1 MSTRDYA
8 CKRIEATLAEIERLK
23 EGDFPYGHSQEAL
36 YKICQVYEGDLHQL
50 DSLNDQNDVA
60 TVNRACAI
68 ALSNMFRYLP
78 LLGFVLRS
86 TNLRNAFEVYRPL
99 LDLASDVLE
108 PGVPKPNRKTRL
120 LLSSEW
126 EYSPFIYKEV
136 STLLDFVLIGLP
148 APESSNPF
156 LLPMAGHELGHRVWA
171 KKQLT
176 TTLKVGVEQEVQRL
190 IFSRWNEFQ
199 QVVHPQTVAVAPT
212 ASDLFVLE
220 SIDWTS
226 SITRL
231 QAEESF
237 CDLLGL
243 RIFGVS
249 YLYAFA
255 YLLSPTLLGQRSL
268 IYPNILKRVTNLLDA
283 TREYQIIA
291 PTNYISMF
299 EDQREPNLTK
309 KEQFL
314 LSIADMALTALVPT
328 LIQFA
333 NQAIVEAGVVNVS
346 DAEAQR
352 IYARL
357 QLMVPAEKS
366 KSLAD
371 ILNAGWLAYNN
382 VSLWSDV
389 VTDTKL
395 RSLTLKELVL
405 KNIEVFEIEQI
416 MLRPK

>member
-50 DSLNDQNDVA
+50 ESIDDQNDVA
-60 TVNRACAI
+60 TVNRTCAI

-78 LLGFVLRS
+78 FLGFVLRS

-108 PGVPKPNRKTRL
+108 PGVVKLNRKTWL

-126 EYSPFIYKEV
+126 QYSPFIYKEV
-136 STLLDFVLIGLP
+136 PTLLDFVLIGLP
-148 APESSNPF
+148 APESGNPF

-171 KKQLT
+171 RKQLAT
-176 TTLKVGVEQEVQRL
+176 ALKVPVEQEVQRL

-199 QVVHPQTVAVAPT
+199 QVVHPQTVATTPT

-226 SITRL
+226 SVTRL

-255 YLLSPTLLGQRSL
+255 YLLSPTLLGQRSPV
-268 IYPNILKRVTNLLDA
+268 YPNILKRVSNLLGA
-283 TREYQIIA
+283 AQNYQVVA
-291 PTNYISMF
+291 PEGYISMF
-299 EDQREPNLTK
+299 EDQREPDLPK
-309 KEQFL
+309 KEEFL
-314 LSIADMALTALVPT
+314 LSVADTALARFVPT

-333 NQAIVEAGVVNVS
+333 NQAIVEAGVVDVS
-346 DAEAQR
+346 DEEAQR
-352 IYARL
+352 IYGRL

-371 ILNAGWLAYNN
+371 ILNAGWLAYNSPN
-382 VSLWSDV
+382 LWSDV
-389 VTDTKL
+389 ITDAKL
-395 RSLTLKELVL
+395 RSSTLKELVL

-416 MLRPK
+416 MLEPK

>member
-1 MSTRDYA
+1 MSTLDYA

-23 EGDFPYGHSQEAL
+23 EGDFPYGHSQDAL
-36 YKICQVYEGDLHQL
+36 YKICQVYEGDLYQL
-50 DSLNDQNDVA
+50 KSLSEQNDIA
-60 TVNRACAI
+60 TVNRTCAI

-86 TNLRNAFEVYRPL
+86 TSLRNAFEVYRPL

-108 PGVPKPNRKTRL
+108 PGISKSDRKTRL

-126 EYSPFIYKEV
+126 QYSPFIYKELP
-136 STLLDFVLIGLP
+136 TLLDFVLIGLP

-176 TTLKVGVEQEVQRL
+176 AALKVVVEQEVQRL
-190 IFSRWNEFQ
+190 IFSRWSEFQ
-199 QVVHPQTVAVAPT
+199 QVVHPQTVAAAPT

-249 YLYAFA
+249 YLHAFA

-268 IYPNILKRVTNLLDA
+268 IYPNILKRVSNLLEA
-283 TREYQIIA
+283 SKNYQVAA

-299 EDQREPNLTK
+299 EDQREPDLPK
-309 KEQFL
+309 KEHFL
-314 LSIADMALTALVPT
+314 LSIADMALSSLVSP
-328 LIQFA
+328 LIHFA
-333 NQAIVEAGVVNVS
+333 NQAIVEAGVVDAS
-346 DAEAQR
+346 DEEAQR

-382 VSLWSDV
+382 TGLWSDV
-389 VTDTKL
+389 VTEAKL

-416 MLRPK
+416 MLG